1 MDHACKPLVMQAKP
15 TTQPPSVPEPNITA
29 EQIDLFDGQSGI
41 EAIPFPTPSE
51 DGPFTGRWWR
61 FAIRGVGSA
70 SLLLYIILSQYETS
84 SRWYWSLLLIIGWYG
99 WWETSFQMKKSEEGG
114 QRKST
119 GRVVRQKGARRITLL
134 PQTPEHLR
142 ILLEGIDSYQHRFQL
157 TVAEG
162 VRDLLA
168 GPEVSGEF
176 LDRLKNSAPPDPW
189 KDGFAILHNADKTVI
204 GLCGFTGPPGS
215 DGAVEIAYGIAPA
228 YQNRGLAGEAA
239 RELIAY
245 AMSTGQVR
253 TIRAHTL
260 PENNAST
267 RVLTRCGF
275 TRIGAVTHPED
286 GVVWRWEAATS

>member
-1 MDHACKPLVMQAKP
+1 MQAKP
-15 TTQPPSVPEPNITA
+15 TTQLPIVPEPNPTA
-29 EQIDLFDGQSGI
+29 EQIDLFDGQSRI
-41 EAIPFPTPSE
+41 EPIPFPNRSE
-51 DGPFTGRWWR
+51 DGPLTGRWCR
-61 FAIRGVGSA
+61 YVIRGLGAA
-70 SLLLYIILSQYETS
+70 SLLLYIILSQSETS
-84 SRWYWSLLLIIGWYG
+84 GRWYWSLLLIIGWYG
-99 WWETSFQMKKSEEGG
+99 WWETSFQMKKSEYGS
-114 QRKST
+114 RRST
-119 GRVVRQKGARRITLL
+119 RQLVRQRGARRITLL

-142 ILLEGIDSYQHRFQL
+142 VLLEGIDCYQQRFEL

-162 VRDLLA
+162 VRDFLT
-168 GPEVSGEF
+168 GPEVSTEF
-176 LDRLKNSAPPDPW
+176 LARLKHSAPPDPW
-189 KDGFAILHNADKTVI
+189 KDGFAILHNGDKTVI

-215 DGAVEIAYGIAPA
+215 DGAVEIAYGIAPS

-267 RVLTRCGF
+267 RVLAKCGF

>member
-1 MDHACKPLVMQAKP
+1 MQAKP
-15 TTQPPSVPEPNITA
+15 TTQLASVPEPKLTP
-29 EQIDLFDGQSGI
+29 EQVDLSDGQIRI
-41 EAIPFPTPSE
+41 EPISSSNRSE
-51 DGPFTGRWWR
+51 VGPFTGRWCR
-61 FAIRGVGSA
+61 FAIRGLGSA
-70 SLLLYIILSQYETS
+70 SLLLYIILSQDETS

-99 WWETSFQMKKSEEGG
+99 WWETSLQMKKSEQGG
-114 QRKST
+114 QRKSA
-119 GRVVRQKGARRITLL
+119 RQFVRQRGARQITLL

-142 ILLEGIDSYQHRFQL
+142 ILLEGIDCYQDRFQL

-162 VRDLLA
+162 VRDFLA
-168 GPEVSGEF
+168 GPEVSAEF
-176 LDRLKNSAPPDPW
+176 LARLRNSAPPDPW
-189 KDGFAILHNADKTVI
+189 KDGFAILHNVDKTII

-253 TIRAHTL
+253 TIRAHTR

-275 TRIGAVTHPED
+275 TRIGAMTHPED

>member
-1 MDHACKPLVMQAKP
+1 
-15 TTQPPSVPEPNITA
+15 
-29 EQIDLFDGQSGI
+29 
-41 EAIPFPTPSE
+41 
-51 DGPFTGRWWR
+51 
-61 FAIRGVGSA
+61 
-70 SLLLYIILSQYETS
+70 
-84 SRWYWSLLLIIGWYG
+84 
-99 WWETSFQMKKSEEGG
+99 MKKSEEGG

-119 GRVVRQKGARRITLL
+119 RPFVRQKSAPRITLL

-142 ILLEGIDSYQHRFQL
+142 ILLEGIDCYQDRFQL

-168 GPEVSGEF
+168 GPEVSAEF
-176 LDRLKNSAPPDPW
+176 LARLKNSAPPDPW

-215 DGAVEIAYGIAPA
+215 DGAVEIAYGIASA

-275 TRIGAVTHPED
+275 TRIGAVSHPED